1 MADDHPFLRAGLRTL
16 LEARGW
22 EIVGEASEG
31 FAAVERVLAT
41 NPHLAILDMRMPG
54 LNGLEATREIIRR
67 EKSTKILILTVDQ
80 SDSLIR
86 EALAAGARGVM
97 WKSNAAHDL
106 VAAVEAI
113 WNNKLFVTPIEEA
126 IVESRLRKKST
137 EASGTGR
144 LTGRQVEVLR
154 LIVGGKTATEIG
166 FALGMSAKTVETHRT
181 NMMRRSGTHSA
192 AELVRYALRNKIV
205 EP

>member
-1 MADDHPFLRAGLRTL
+1 
-16 LEARGW
+16 
-22 EIVGEASEG
+22 
-31 FAAVERVLAT
+31 VLAT

-67 EKSTKILILTVDQ
+67 EKNTKILILTVDQ

-113 WNNKLFVTPIEEA
+113 WNNKLFVTPNVEQV
-126 IVESRLRKKST
+126 IVESRLRRKST
-137 EASGTGR
+137 EESRAGR

>member
-1 MADDHPFLRAGLRTL
+1 M
-16 LEARGW
+16 
-22 EIVGEASEG
+22 
-31 FAAVERVLAT
+31 LAT